1 MVGLADIP
9 YAAAR
14 DTHISLAILS
24 VSFFVMRGALMISAS
39 PLLATRFF
47 RVAPHALDA
56 ALFASALVLAAVV
69 HQYPFVHAW
78 LTVKIVALAV
88 YIVLGSIAIRR
99 GRTLRVRVAA
109 YVAALLVATFIITV
123 ARHHD
128 PLGVFALLRG

>member
-1 MVGLADIP
+1 MAGLADIP

-14 DTHISLAILS
+14 DTHVSLAILS
-24 VSFFVMRGALMISAS
+24 VSFFVMRGALMIAV
-39 PLLATRFF
+39 PALLATRFF
-47 RVAPHALDA
+47 RVAPHVLDA

-88 YIVLGSIAIRR
+88 YIVLGSVAIRR
-99 GRTLRVRVAA
+99 GRTMRVRLTAFLAALVVAA
-109 YVAALLVATFIITV
+109 FIISV

-128 PLGVFALLRG
+128 PLGILGLLRT

>member
-1 MVGLADIP
+1 
-9 YAAAR
+9 
-14 DTHISLAILS
+14 

-56 ALFASALVLAAVV
+56 ALFASALLLAAVV

-88 YIVLGSIAIRR
+88 YIVLGSVAIRR
-99 GRTLRVRVAA
+99 GRTMQVRLAAFFSALVVAA
-109 YVAALLVATFIITV
+109 FIVSV

-128 PLGVFALLRG
+128 PLGALSLLRG